1 LSCIYGLTST
11 PPQAAILAGYAPD
24 KNSAKVI
31 ACRLLSV
38 YPNVMEE
45 LRRRVS
51 EMTGVDFTWY
61 EDALQE
67 LRRTKALYRG
77 WRSLMKR

>member
-1 LSCIYGLTST
+1 MAYDLNKRLLPRQRRFIELYLRPELDGT
-11 PPQAAILAGYAPD
+11 QAAVLAGYTQD
-24 KNSAKVI
+24 RNSAKVI

-45 LRRRVS
+45 LRR
-51 EMTGVDFTWY
+51 
-61 EDALQE
+61 
-67 LRRTKALYRG
+67 TKALYRG